1 MTNFIKLTIGL
12 INVSKIHKITFNNHK
27 FYIHCLKE
35 VIVICNETNKTDYNI
50 VRYWLKSL

>member
-1 MTNFIKLTIGL
+1 MTSFIKLTIGL

-50 VRYWLKSL
+50 VRYWIKSL